1 VVKSTTAVYGTS
13 PRDPAVFTED
23 MPAKAIPRSGYAKDA
38 VEVEG
43 YVRGFARRRPDIAT
57 TVLRFA
63 NFVGPQ
69 VGTTLTRYFA
79 LPVVPTVLGYDPRL
93 QVLHEADAVEVLR
106 RATLLELAGVYNVA
120 GDGVLLLSQAIRRAG
135 LVGVS
140 VPRPAVS
147 FVSRLI
153 RSRGLVDFSPDQME
167 FLYFGR
173 VVDTTRLKTKF
184 GYQPV
189 FSTAQAFDSF
199 LAGAGI
205 APVITRDAVGRVEA
219 TFADG
224 SRALVDAAAALA
236 RRRGG
241 RETVDA

>member
-1 VVKSTTAVYGTS
+1 
-13 PRDPAVFTED
+13 
-23 MPAKAIPRSGYAKDA
+23 
-38 VEVEG
+38 
-43 YVRGFARRRPDIAT
+43 
-57 TVLRFA
+57 
-63 NFVGPQ
+63 
-69 VGTTLTRYFA
+69 
-79 LPVVPTVLGYDPRL
+79 
-93 QVLHEADAVEVLR
+93 
-106 RATLLELAGVYNVA
+106 
-120 GDGVLLLSQAIRRAG
+120 
-135 LVGVS
+135 
-140 VPRPAVS
+140 
-147 FVSRLI
+147 
-153 RSRGLVDFSPDQME
+153 
-167 FLYFGR
+167 